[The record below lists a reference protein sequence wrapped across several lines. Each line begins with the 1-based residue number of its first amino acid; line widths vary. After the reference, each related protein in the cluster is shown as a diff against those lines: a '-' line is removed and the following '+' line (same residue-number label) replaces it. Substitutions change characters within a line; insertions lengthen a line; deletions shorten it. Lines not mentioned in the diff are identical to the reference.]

1 MESHLVTTIQ
11 LLLADGE
18 LPTGTFEW
26 IIKNGIAGLL
36 LVICAI
42 EGWVIW
48 RLLHDM
54 RSLEIEYRG
63 KIEKLKDDQAAKV
76 EALMNSR
83 IAETEKTQVLLAE
96 NREAMK
102 KMLKLAGDD

>member
-1 MESHLVTTIQ
+1 MIQ
-11 LLLADGE
+11 LLLADGDG

-54 RSLEIEYRG
+54 RTLEIEYRQ
-63 KIEKLKDDQAAKV
+63 KIEKLKDDQATKV
-76 EALMNSR
+76 ESLMNSR
-83 IAETEKTQVLLAE
+83 ITESEKTQVLLAE

-102 KMLKLAGDD
+102 RMLKLAGDDD